1 MVLKSAF
8 KKTTMLIGLQFLVIT
23 SLFGQLATSFSGEL
37 IYTIKKI
44 DVNNLQSGFGNDNPN
59 TEEKLILYA
68 KDSLIKRVHFNSENG
83 IQESIEHLSYGKKIL
98 LLSID
103 TVKYAVQLPREQTND
118 QKYPD
123 STYKLSKKC
132 FPKIAFAGLKG
143 KPMLLSHPML
153 SNDLY
158 MVQ

>member
-59 TEEKLILYA
+59 TEEKLIIYA

-83 IQESIEHLSYGKKIL
+83 IQVIFHAICSCHGW
-98 LLSID
+98 
-103 TVKYAVQLPREQTND
+103 YAV
-118 QKYPD
+118 
-123 STYKLSKKC
+123 SFKLIFK
-132 FPKIAFAGLKG
+132 
-143 KPMLLSHPML
+143 
-153 SNDLY
+153 
-158 MVQ
+158 